1 MKRKAHRARRI
12 HGHKAL
18 DYAYRHNVGLH
29 KYADPIEGA
38 RSGLRFDEAYEI
50 AKVDPSLIYAK
61 VKGARRAHG
70 RFLNSRVRR
79 SR

>member
-1 MKRKAHRARRI
+1 MKRKVHRARRI
-12 HGHKAL
+12 HGRKAL

-38 RSGLRFDEAYEI
+38 RSGLTFEQAYEI
-50 AKVDPSLIYAK
+50 AKEDPSLIYAK
-61 VKGARRAHG
+61 VTSAKRAHR
-70 RFLNSRVRR
+70 RFTHTRR